1 MRGCGRA
8 MKRQTLESPGLE
20 PEQQA
25 PTVTSTTMSSSRALA
40 DVLEG
45 LPDVQVMG
53 DPALAI
59 ADLTADAAEVNPG
72 SMFLCVRGRTVDG
85 HALARQAADRGAVA
99 VVAERRLELPHHV
112 TQILIPSVREGA
124 GPMAANFHRR
134 PADEMVVVGVTGT
147 NGKTTVTYLLDQ
159 VFRTAGYRPGVVGTT
174 GSLVDGRPQP
184 QQLTTPDAIS
194 LQRLL
199 ANMRDDGVRAVAMEV
214 TSIALDQHR
223 VGGIR
228 FACAVFTNLS
238 RDHLDY
244 HGTPDAYLAAKA
256 RLFAPERTE
265 TAAIN
270 HDSTEGRSLLRGGV
284 RGRAMEIPT
293 LTYGVGEDA
302 QLRARDVESTSGGV
316 RFRADGV
323 EVRSPLRGAFN
334 VHNCLAALAAA
345 IQVGIDRDVAARG
358 IAEVGGVPGRMEPV
372 EAGQPYQVLVDY
384 SHTPDSLDNALRAV
398 RQLAGPNRV
407 IAVIGCGGDRD
418 RGKRPLM
425 GEAATR
431 NADLTVITS
440 DNPRSEDPGAII
452 REIEPGAR
460 RGGGRFVVEPDRRV
474 AIRIALSES
483 RPGDVVLI
491 AGKGHET
498 GQQFADR
505 TIPFDDRIVA
515 REELETLAEVGG

>member
-1 MRGCGRA
+1 
-8 MKRQTLESPGLE
+8 MKEQRIESVAVE
-20 PEQQA
+20 PERQVPA
-25 PTVTSTTMSSSRALA
+25 VTSTTMSSSRALA

-45 LPDVQVMG
+45 LPHVQVMG
-53 DPALAI
+53 DPAVAI
-59 ADLTADAAEVNPG
+59 ADLTAQADEVGPG
-72 SMFLCVRGRTVDG
+72 SMFLCIRGRSADG
-85 HALARQAADRGAVA
+85 HAFAQQAVERGAAA
-99 VVAERRLELPHHV
+99 VVAEHRLELPDPL
-112 TQILIPSVREGA
+112 TQVLVPSVSEAA
-124 GPMAANFHRR
+124 GHLAANFHGH
-134 PADEMVVVGVTGT
+134 PANGMVVVAVTGT
-147 NGKTTVTYLLDQ
+147 NGKTTVTFLLDH
-159 VFRTAGYRPGVVGTT
+159 VFRAAGYRPGVVGTT
-174 GSLVDGRPQP
+174 GSLVNGRPRP

-199 ANMRDDGVRAVAMEV
+199 ADMRAQGVGAVAMEV

-223 VGGIR
+223 IGGIR

-244 HGTPDAYLAAKA
+244 HGTPEAYLAAKA
-256 RLFAPERTE
+256 RLFEPERAA

-270 HDSTEGRSLLRGGV
+270 HDSPEGRSLLQPGV
-284 RGRAMEIPT
+284 LGRAIEIPT
-293 LTYGVGEDA
+293 VTYGVGEGAD
-302 QLRARDVESTSGGV
+302 LRARDMESSSRGV

-345 IQVGIDRDVAARG
+345 SQVGIDGDVAARG
-358 IAEVGGVPGRMEPV
+358 IAELRGVPGRMEPV
-372 EAGQPYQVLVDY
+372 EAGQPFEVLVDY
-384 SHTPDSLDNALRAV
+384 AHTPDSLENALRAV

-407 IAVIGCGGDRD
+407 IAVVGCGGDRD

-425 GEAATR
+425 GEAASR

-440 DNPRSEDPGAII
+440 DNPRSEDPDGII

-460 RGGGRFVVEPDRRV
+460 RGGGRYVVEGDRRA
-474 AIRIALSES
+474 AIRIALAES

-498 GQQFADR
+498 GQQFADQ
-505 TIPFDDRIVA
+505 TVPFDDRIVA
-515 REELETLAEVGG
+515 REELDTLTEVRG